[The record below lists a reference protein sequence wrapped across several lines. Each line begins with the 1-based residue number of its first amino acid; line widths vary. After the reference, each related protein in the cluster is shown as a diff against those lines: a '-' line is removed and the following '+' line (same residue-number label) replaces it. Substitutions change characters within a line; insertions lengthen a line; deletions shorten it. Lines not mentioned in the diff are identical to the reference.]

1 MAALIYFDT
10 HAVVALY
17 KDFDLLGEKAR
28 RLLRRQHDYAISP
41 IVCLELQFLYE
52 IKQIKHSPRRI
63 LQHLDDAVGLTLCPK
78 PFAAVIELAEGLGW
92 TRDPFDRII
101 VAQAS
106 LDHSP
111 LITKDS
117 RIHEHYPKAVW

>member
-1 MAALIYFDT
+1 MAAVIYFDT

-17 KDFDLLGEKAR
+17 KDFSLLGEKAR
-28 RLLRRQHDYAISP
+28 RLLRRRDDYAISP

-52 IKQIKHSPRRI
+52 IQKIKHSPRQI
-63 LQHLDDAVGLTLCPK
+63 LQHLDNAVGLAICSK
-78 PFAAVIELAEGLGW
+78 PFTSVIELAEGLDW

-101 VAQAS
+101 VAQAF
-106 LDHSP
+106 LELSP

-117 RIHEHYPKAVW
+117 RIHEHYQKAVW

>member
-1 MAALIYFDT
+1 MASVIYLDT

-17 KDFDLLGEKAR
+17 KDLGLLGEKSR
-28 RLLRRQHDYAISP
+28 RLLRRQRDCAISP

-52 IKQIKHSPRRI
+52 IQQVRHSPRQI
-63 LQHLDDAVGLTLCPK
+63 LHHLDNAIGLTICSK
-78 PFAAVIELAEGLGW
+78 PFASVIELAEDLGW

-106 LDHSP
+106 LDLDP
-111 LITKDS
+111 LITKDA
-117 RIHEHYPKAVW
+117 RIHQHYRKAVW

>member
-1 MAALIYFDT
+1 MIYLDT

-17 KDFDLLGEKAR
+17 KDWELLGKNAR
-28 RLLRRQHDYAISP
+28 RLLKKRADCGISP

-52 IKQIKHSPRRI
+52 IQQIKHPPRQI
-63 LQHLDDAVGLTLCPK
+63 LGHLDNALGLAVCAK
-78 PFAAVIELAEGLGW
+78 SFASVIQLAEGLAW

-106 LDHSP
+106 LDSDP
-111 LITKDS
+111 LITRDL
-117 RIHEHYPKAVW
+117 RIQQNYRNSVW

>member
-1 MAALIYFDT
+1 VAPLIYFDT

-28 RLLRRQHDYAISP
+28 RLLGRQADYAISP

-52 IKQIKHSPRRI
+52 IQQIKHSPRQI
-63 LQHLDDAVGLTLCPK
+63 LQHLDSAVGLEVCAK
-78 PFAAVIELAEGLGW
+78 SFASVIELAEGLAW

-106 LDHSP
+106 LNLDP
-111 LITKDS
+111 LITKDK
-117 RIHEHYPKAVW
+117 RIHERYRKAVW

>member
-28 RLLRRQHDYAISP
+28 GLLRRQDDYAISP

-52 IKQIKHSPRRI
+52 IQKIKHSPRQI
-63 LQHLDDAVGLTLCPK
+63 LRHLDNSVGLAICTK

-106 LDHSP
+106 LDLNP

-117 RIHEHYPKAVW
+117 RIHQHYRKSVW

>member
-1 MAALIYFDT
+1 MIYFDT

-17 KDFDLLGEKAR
+17 KDFDLLGAKAR
-28 RLLRRQHDYAISP
+28 RLLRKHEDYAISP

-52 IKQIKHSPRRI
+52 IQQIKHAPRQI
-63 LQHLDDAVGLTLCPK
+63 LRHLDDAIGLAICTK

-106 LDHSP
+106 LDLNP
-111 LITKDS
+111 LITKDA
-117 RIHEHYPKAVW
+117 RIQEHYRKAVW

>member
-1 MAALIYFDT
+1 MAAVIYFDT

-17 KDFDLLGEKAR
+17 KDLDLLGEKAR
-28 RLLRRQHDYAISP
+28 RLLRRQDDCAISP

-52 IKQIKHSPRRI
+52 IQQIKHSPRQI
-63 LQHLDDAVGLTLCPK
+63 LRHLDNAIGLAICAK
-78 PFAAVIELAEGLGW
+78 PFAAVIEEAESLSW

-106 LDHSP
+106 LDLNP
-111 LITKDS
+111 LITKDA
-117 RIHEHYPKAVW
+117 RIHEHYRKAVW

>member
-1 MAALIYFDT
+1 MIYFDT

-17 KDFDLLGEKAR
+17 KDFKQLGQNSR
-28 RLLRRQHDYAISP
+28 RLLKRRSECAISP

-52 IKQIKHSPRRI
+52 IQIIKHTPHQI
-63 LQHLDDAVGLTLCPK
+63 LGHLNNAMGLAICNK
-78 PFAAVIELAEGLGW
+78 PFASVIRSAQELNW

-106 LDHSP
+106 LDQDP
-111 LITKDS
+111 LITKDQ
-117 RIHEHYPKAVW
+117 RIHQHYPHAVW

>member
-1 MAALIYFDT
+1 MIYFDT

-17 KDFDLLGEKAR
+17 KDLDLLGQRSR
-28 RLLRRQHDYAISP
+28 RLLRRQSGYAISP
-41 IVCLELQFLYE
+41 IVRLELQFLYE
-52 IKQIKHSPRRI
+52 IQQIKHAPRLI
-63 LQHLDDAVGLTLCPK
+63 LRYLENAIGLAICSK
-78 PFAAVIELAEGLGW
+78 PFASVIELAESFGW

-106 LDHSP
+106 LDLDP

-117 RIHEHYPKAVW
+117 RIHEHYRKAVW